1 MLELILSALGLGIML
16 SLVFIGPVF
25 FLLIETSITR
35 GPRHALALDLGVVL
49 ADIVCILV
57 AYYSS
62 HGLVNMIDSHP
73 SFYRITAI
81 IILFYAVFMIFKK
94 TKMHVEGGEQKFIS
108 KNYYKTFING
118 FVFNILNIG
127 VVLFWLVTVISVR
140 KTYPKIHEFL
150 FYMCIVIFTY
160 LCIDLLKIFLAKQ
173 FKNKLNDNVAGKIRK
188 IVGFVLIGFSVFVF
202 LQSFKKFNQ
211 FDRRLE
217 ESGYHHKNNSE

>member
-1 MLELILSALGLGIML
+1 MLELVLSALGLGIML
-16 SLVFIGPVF
+16 SLVFIGPIF

-49 ADIVCILV
+49 ADIVCILA

-62 HGLVNMIDSHP
+62 HGLVNMIDNHP
-73 SFYRITAI
+73 SFYIITSI
-81 IILFYAVFMIFKK
+81 IILIYAFFMIFKK
-94 TKMHVEGGEQKFIS
+94 TKMHIEGGEQKFIS

-118 FVFNILNIG
+118 FIFNILNIG

-140 KTYPKIHEFL
+140 KTYSKTHEFL
-150 FYMCIVIFTY
+150 FYISIVIITY
-160 LCIDLLKIFLAKQ
+160 LCVDIIKILLAKQ
-173 FKNKLNDNVAGKIRK
+173 FKSKLNDNIASKIRK
-188 IVGFVLIGFSVFVF
+188 IVGFILVGFGIFVF

-217 ESGYHHKNNSE
+217 ESGYNNYK